1 MLAGSQLLI
10 VLDATIV
17 NVALPDIRDDL
28 ALGPADLHWV
38 ITAYVLAFGGF
49 LLLGG
54 RLADRLGRRRLFV
67 AGATA
72 FGVGSL
78 LAASAASGVVL
89 IAGRALQG
97 VGAAALAPSS
107 LALLMAVFASG
118 RDRDRALAVWGGV
131 SASGAALGLILGGLL
146 TEYLSWPWVF
156 WVTVPVAAVAAATGA
171 LVLPESRSG
180 RGEQFDVAGALLVT
194 AGLGAFVLGSV
205 GVAQDGWTALPVVLV
220 AACLLLA
227 FARLQAVRS
236 YALVPV
242 RLIRNRAVLGG
253 NLVGL
258 TLGAAIW
265 ALFYFMSLFTGGTLG
280 YGAVA
285 TGLAFLP
292 LTVATVVASTITGA
306 VMRRTGP
313 CPLLILSTALVA
325 LALAGL
331 IRIAPDS
338 TYPGT
343 VLPAFVLA
351 GLGLGIAFV
360 ALATVAVGSAPD
372 QDSGVAAALFTS
384 AQQVGGA
391 IGLAVLTAVSTAR
404 TAALTAP
411 GTAAT
416 PEAVTQGWSA
426 GFLTAAGITA
436 AGVVVVLTIIP
447 ARSAVRD
454 PGDGQDQGGG
464 ADAGHVDA
472 AAAAEHGAAG
482 AVDGLVEPGLNQPA

>member
-28 ALGPADLHWV
+28 ALGPTDLHWV

-67 AGATA
+67 AGAAA

-78 LAASAASGVVL
+78 LAASAGSGVVL
-89 IAGRALQG
+89 IAGRAVQG

-107 LALLMAVFASG
+107 LALLMVVFAPG

-131 SASGAALGLILGGLL
+131 SASGTAVGLILGGVL

-156 WVTVPVAAVAAATGA
+156 WATVPVAVVAVVTAVV
-171 LVLPESRSG
+171 VLPESRAVQ
-180 RGEQFDVAGALLVT
+180 GERFDVAGALLVT
-194 AGLGAFVLGSV
+194 AGLSGVVLGLV
-205 GVAQDGWTALPVVLV
+205 RAVQDGWTALPVLLV
-220 AACLLLA
+220 GACLLFA
-227 FARLQAVRS
+227 FARLQTIRP

-242 RLIRNRAVLGG
+242 RLVRDRAVLGG
-253 NLVGL
+253 NLIGL
-258 TLGAAIW
+258 ILGAAIW

-280 YGAVA
+280 YGPVA

-292 LTVATVVASTITGA
+292 MTVAIAVASTITGT

-313 CPLLILSTALVA
+313 RPLLMVSTVLVA
-325 LALAGL
+325 LALTGL
-331 IRIAPDS
+331 TRIAPDS

-343 VLPAFVLA
+343 VLPAFLLA

-360 ALATVAVGSAPD
+360 ALATVAVGSVREP
-372 QDSGVAAALFTS
+372 DSGVAAALFTS

-391 IGLAVLTAVSTAR
+391 VGLAVLTVVSTAR
-404 TAALTAP
+404 TAALTVP
-411 GTAAT
+411 GTAPT
-416 PEAVTQGWSA
+416 PDAVTQGWSA
-426 GFLTAAGITA
+426 GFLTAAGFMA
-436 AGVVVVLTIIP
+436 AGLLVVLTMIPMQPPRGQDRPP
-447 ARSAVRD
+447 ARPAGDRR
-454 PGDGQDQGGG
+454 PG
-464 ADAGHVDA
+464 
-472 AAAAEHGAAG
+472 
-482 AVDGLVEPGLNQPA
+482 